1 MLEGIL
7 NIDKPAGMTSH
18 DVVGRVRRAAGM
30 RRVGHSGTLDP
41 AATGVLVVCLGRATR
56 LVEYLVG
63 RPKTYLGVVRL
74 GQTTDSYD
82 ADGKILTEKPVPEQ
96 TADLIEPLL
105 DRFRGDILQVPP
117 MVSAIKKDGKKLYE
131 LAREG
136 KTVERPPRPVTI
148 YQLDLLKVDL
158 PLVTLRI
165 QCSAGTYI
173 RSIAHDMGELLGC
186 GGHLS
191 SLRRERV
198 GEFGLDTAVPLD
210 TLTAENIQGHL
221 KPPEWAVRHLPQ
233 TKLSFAAETDLLNGK
248 LVEHEMGDGAPENGT
263 LVRGFN
269 PDGRFVGLITAH
281 GRFWK
286 AKKMFQSN
294 G

>member
-18 DVVGRVRRAAGM
+18 DVVGRVRRVAGM

-63 RPKTYLGVVRL
+63 RPKTYFGVVHL

-82 ADGKILTEKPVPEQ
+82 ADGEILTDSPVPEL
-96 TADLIEPLL
+96 DSEKLEPLL
-105 DRFRGDILQVPP
+105 DQFRGDILQVPP

-148 YQLDLLKVDL
+148 YQLDLLEIEGAKL
-158 PLVTLRI
+158 TLRI

-173 RSIAHDMGELLGC
+173 RSIAHDLGHLLGC
-186 GGHLS
+186 GGHLA
-191 SLRRERV
+191 SLRREQV
-198 GEFGLDTAVPLD
+198 GEFGLDSAVPLD
-210 TLTAENIQGHL
+210 TLTAENIQSYL
-221 KPPEWAVRHLPQ
+221 KPPELAVSHLPKHEVTFDQ
-233 TKLSFAAETDLLNGK
+233 ETDLLNGK
-248 LVEHEMGDGAPENGT
+248 LVPKDSNESNGT
-263 LVRGFN
+263 LVQAFN
-269 PDGRFVGLITAH
+269 PGGRFIGLVTAH
-281 GRFWK
+281 GNFWK
-286 AKKMFQSN
+286 AKKMFQP
-294 G
+294 

>member
-7 NIDKPAGMTSH
+7 NIDKPSGMTSH
-18 DVVGRVRRAAGM
+18 DVVSRVRRAAGM

-41 AATGVLVVCLGRATR
+41 MATGVLVVCLGRATR

-63 RPKTYLGVVRL
+63 RPKTYLGTVRL

-82 ADGKILTEKPVPEQ
+82 ADGKILQEKPVPDL
-96 TADLIEPLL
+96 TAALIEPLL
-105 DRFRGDILQVPP
+105 ETFRGDILQIPP

-148 YQLDLLKVDL
+148 YQLDMLKL
-158 PLVTLRI
+158 EPPEITLRI

-173 RSIAHDMGELLGC
+173 RSIAYDLGELLGC

-191 SLRRERV
+191 SLRREAV
-198 GEFGLDTAVPLD
+198 GEFGLDTAVPLGD
-210 TLTAENIQGHL
+210 LTAENINAHL
-221 KPPEWAVRHLPQ
+221 QPPERAVSHIPRLDV
-233 TKLSFAAETDLLNGK
+233 SFDNEINLLNGK
-248 LVEHEMGDGAPENGT
+248 LVARESEHPDGT
-263 LVRGFN
+263 LMQTYS
-269 PDGRFVGLITAH
+269 PSGRFIGLVTAH
-281 GRFWK
+281 NNFWK
-286 AKKMFQSN
+286 AKKMFQA
-294 G
+294 

>member
-18 DVVGRVRRAAGM
+18 DVVARVRRAAGM

-41 AATGVLVVCLGRATR
+41 MATGVLVVCLGRATR

-63 RPKTYLGVVRL
+63 RPKTYFGTVRL

-82 ADGKILTEKPVPEQ
+82 ADGKILSEKEVPEL
-96 TADLIEPLL
+96 TADIIESLL
-105 DRFRGDILQVPP
+105 EQFRGDILQIPP

-136 KTVERPPRPVTI
+136 KTVDRPPRPVTI
-148 YQLDLLKVDL
+148 YQLDLLKVES
-158 PLVTLRI
+158 PEITLRI

-173 RSIAHDMGELLGC
+173 RSIAYDLGELLGC

-191 SLRRERV
+191 SLRREQV

-210 TLTAENIQGHL
+210 SLTAENINLHL
-221 KPPEWAVRHLPQ
+221 QRPELAVSHLP
-233 TKLSFAAETDLLNGK
+233 KLDVSFENEINLLNGK
-248 LVEHEMGDGAPENGT
+248 LVARDNEYENGT
-263 LVRGFN
+263 LMQTYN
-269 PDGRFVGLITAH
+269 PSGRFIGLVTAH
-281 GRFWK
+281 GDFWK
-286 AKKMFQSN
+286 AKKMFQA
-294 G
+294 

>member
-7 NIDKPAGMTSH
+7 NIDKPSGMTSH
-18 DVVGRVRRAAGM
+18 DVISRVRRAAGM

-41 AATGVLVVCLGRATR
+41 MATGVLVVCLGRATR

-82 ADGKILTEKPVPEQ
+82 ADGKIVLERTVPEV
-96 TADLIEPLL
+96 TAETIEPLL
-105 DRFRGDILQVPP
+105 DQFRGDILQIPP

-136 KTVERPPRPVTI
+136 ITIERPPRPVTI
-148 YQLDLLKVDL
+148 YQLDLLDITS
-158 PLVTLRI
+158 PDITLRI

-173 RSIAHDMGELLGC
+173 RSIAYDLGELLGC
-186 GGHLS
+186 GGHLT
-191 SLRRERV
+191 SLRREQV

-210 TLTAENIQGHL
+210 SLNSDNIESHL
-221 KPPEWAVRHLPQ
+221 QRPELAVNHMPRLDVG
-233 TKLSFAAETDLLNGK
+233 FDDEINLLHGK
-248 LVEHEMGDGAPENGT
+248 LVARETEHEDGT
-263 LVRGFN
+263 LVQTYN
-269 PDGRFVGLITAH
+269 PAGRFVGLVYAH
-281 GRFWK
+281 GNFWK
-286 AKKMFQSN
+286 AKKMFQA
-294 G
+294 